1 MSYTV
6 ILFEDA
12 EQEIEEEAYA
22 YSLKFTS
29 GAEDFLN
36 AVLETL
42 DHISVYPHTGK
53 RRSSIDEGVRGFQVK
68 IRSSRKQYAKR
79 FPFELIFKVF
89 EAKKEVVV
97 FQLWPVR
104 SNLPI
109 NNPPN

>member
-12 EQEIEEEAYA
+12 QQEIEEEALA

-29 GAEDFLN
+29 GAEDFTN

-53 RRSSIDEGVRGFQVK
+53 RRSSIDEDVRGFQVK
-68 IRSSRKQYAKR
+68 IRSSKQQYAKK

-89 EAKKEVVV
+89 EARKEVVV
-97 FQLWPVR
+97 FQLWPVK
-104 SNLPI
+104 SNLPLK
-109 NNPPN
+109 NPPK